1 MLDPHP
7 HLKSFRIRIEKNSR
21 SGSAKNE
28 SVSTA
33 MDGTQNVLDHTLDL
47 NLTEKKIISLQN
59 YSDQISLQLPRVIYF
74 YSNAMI

>member
-28 SVSTA
+28 SVSIA

-47 NLTEKKIISLQN
+47 NLTEKKN
-59 YSDQISLQLPRVIYF
+59 YILTKLF
-74 YSNAMI
+74 GSNFAATAKSNLFLF